1 MKLDDMRDI
10 HIPRD
15 ASKVVSMEGGETS
28 EYGGKVLGR
37 EITCAPTC
45 EVCSILCRTHLTV
58 ALLVNIGTNVGHAT
72 INTYFCRLNT
82 LKNYLFTVCL
92 YRKHVIP

>member
-15 ASKVVSMEGGETS
+15 ASKVVSTEGGETS

-45 EVCSILCRTHLTV
+45 EVCSISC
-58 ALLVNIGTNVGHAT
+58 
-72 INTYFCRLNT
+72 
-82 LKNYLFTVCL
+82 
-92 YRKHVIP
+92 

>member
-15 ASKVVSMEGGETS
+15 ASKVVSMERGETS

-45 EVCSILCRTHLTV
+45 EVCSISC
-58 ALLVNIGTNVGHAT
+58 
-72 INTYFCRLNT
+72 
-82 LKNYLFTVCL
+82 
-92 YRKHVIP
+92 